1 MIIIFDQLDRDMN
14 RRGIQPGNPLST
26 DMIQM
31 AHCVIEIDGDSY
43 RMLKDRA
50 YGDHKHYPIEHLI
63 EDIRAQLAA
72 KQGIFKEWEDD
83 WKKEPV
89 DKQD

>member
-1 MIIIFDQLDRDMN
+1 MIIIFDQYDRDVN
-14 RRGIQPGNPLST
+14 RWRGAGSDGLSLE
-26 DMIQM
+26 MMQN